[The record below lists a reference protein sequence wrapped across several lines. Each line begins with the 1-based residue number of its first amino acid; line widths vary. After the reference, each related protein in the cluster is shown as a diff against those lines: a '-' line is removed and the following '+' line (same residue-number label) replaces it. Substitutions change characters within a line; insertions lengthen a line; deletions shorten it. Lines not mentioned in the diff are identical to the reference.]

1 MPAFDKELLL
11 ETAVQQL
18 NSRLQDMTR
27 RARAAAESAVHPE
40 ARAEND
46 KDTRAIEESYLARG
60 QANRAAE
67 LDQELQLLRA
77 TRCRPFS
84 EEQAIAA
91 TAVVW
96 LEDEEGAQK
105 VVFLAPAA
113 GGLAVH
119 TQDTEVLLLTPR
131 SPLGRALMGRSVD
144 DEVELRLKGAVRRWT
159 IEAVV

>member
-1 MPAFDKELLL
+1 MPTFDKELLL
-11 ETAVQQL
+11 QAAVQQL
-18 NSRLQDMTR
+18 TSRLEGMTR
-27 RARAAAESAVHPE
+27 RARAAAQSAVHPE
-40 ARAEND
+40 TRAEND

-67 LDQELQLLRA
+67 LEQELQLLSA
-77 TRCRPFS
+77 TRCQSFD

-113 GGLAVH
+113 GGLAVS

-131 SPLGRALMGRSVD
+131 SPLGRALMGSCVD
-144 DEVELRLKGAVRRWT
+144 DEVELRIEGTVHRWT